1 MGGAWERLI
10 GIIRRI
16 IDSSL
21 LETKRTRTAHK
32 VLCTFMAE
40 ARAIVNARPLV
51 SLSTDPEN
59 LCVLSTAALLTQK
72 TEETTQDSKNLCVGN
87 VYASQWKNVQ
97 SLAEMFW
104 DRLKT
109 GYLQNLQTRRK
120 WKQMQE
126 TVKVGDIVLLRDSD
140 NHQNNWPIGK
150 VERVQVFHSNY
161 RLVCKLDVHVAR
173 MARFTN
179 PFRKYNFCVILIS

>member
-1 MGGAWERLI
+1 MECLI

-16 IDSSL
+16 IDSHHL
-21 LETKRTRTAHK
+21 LETKRMRTAHK

-40 ARAIVNARPLV
+40 ANAIVNARPLV
-51 SLSTDPEN
+51 PLSTDPEN
-59 LCVLSTAALLTQK
+59 LCVLSPAALLTQK
-72 TEETTQDSKNLCVGN
+72 TEEITEDSKNLCVGN

-97 SLAEMFW
+97 SLEEMFW
-104 DRLKT
+104 DRLKQGT
-109 GYLQNLQTRRK
+109 CRIYKRRK

-126 TVKVGDIVLLRDSD
+126 NVKVGDIVLLRDSG
-140 NHQNNWPIGK
+140 NHQNNWQIGM

-173 MARFTN
+173 ISRFTSMSV
-179 PFRKYNFCVILIS
+179 PFRK